1 MNTLSS
7 TPVPQLPIYLAEA
20 RCELLRMLRTPAFA
34 VPTLAFPLLS
44 YLMSGIVLGHGA
56 AASYLLAGFTVF
68 GAMAPGLFGFGVG
81 LAQDRER
88 GLLTLKRALPAPPA
102 AWLLA
107 RVFMAMGFATIIAVS
122 LLAIACLAGG
132 VRLAP
137 PQAIALVLVGPL
149 AAIPFCAIGLLIGS
163 LVPAS
168 GAPAVVNLVYF
179 PMSLLSG
186 LWLPLAVLPIYS
198 AMSNI
203 SRDHLEIASDLGSRR
218 LYLVRT
224 ILIPMALPGVNT
236 AFAFTFLLA
245 AGDFVT
251 PNLVGGSQGIMIGN
265 VIADQF
271 RGTGANWPLGAALAL
286 VTVCCVMLIVWAV
299 NRVIRWVTRW

>member
-1 MNTLSS
+1 MNTPPRSARRGGVPLMLAPVGGFYLLFFVIPMCSLFVLSFWRAQGFDI
-7 TPVPQLPIYLAEA
+7 VPTFTLDSYEKIATSPLYRII
-20 RCELLRMLRTPAFA
+20 LLRTIGVGLITAAITVPIAFA
-34 VPTLAFPLLS
+34 LS
-44 YLMSGIVLGHGA
+44 YLMRFVFERRAQLILQLLLISLFSGYLVRIYAWRTILGKQGLLNSTFTWLGLIDAPIEFLIYSRFAVIVTL
-56 AASYLLAGFTVF
+56 
-68 GAMAPGLFGFGVG
+68 VG
-81 LAQDRER
+81 L
-88 GLLTLKRALPAPPA
+88 L
-102 AWLLA
+102 
-107 RVFMAMGFATIIAVS
+107 
-122 LLAIACLAGG
+122 
-132 VRLAP
+132 
-137 PQAIALVLVGPL
+137 
-149 AAIPFCAIGLLIGS
+149 
-163 LVPAS
+163 
-168 GAPAVVNLVYF
+168 
-179 PMSLLSG
+179 
-186 LWLPLAVLPIYS
+186 LPLAVLPIYS

>member
-186 LWLPLAVLPIYS
+186 LWLPLAVLPKLFSTLAPLWPAWHLVQLAQRALGRPAEGAGWAHVAAVLAVS
-198 AMSNI
+198 A
-203 SRDHLEIASDLGSRR
+203 LCL
-218 LYLVRT
+218 
-224 ILIPMALPGVNT
+224 
-236 AFAFTFLLA
+236 
-245 AGDFVT
+245 
-251 PNLVGGSQGIMIGN
+251 
-265 VIADQF
+265 
-271 RGTGANWPLGAALAL
+271 ALAQRSL
-286 VTVCCVMLIVWAV
+286 
-299 NRVIRWVTRW
+299 RRG